1 MTDQRS
7 EANQRDLSSEGPRD
21 LPADM
26 HELHDPIL
34 REKARPRDG
43 FQPIP
48 LTLIFAF
55 FALLMWGGYYLGEY
69 SGDWRAD
76 VFEPDG
82 ELVAAGAEEPDDEE
96 VDLMALGKR
105 TYNNCSACHQNNG
118 KGVAGS
124 FPPLDGSRWVTG
136 SEQRLVRVL
145 LHGLQGEVVVNGETY
160 NGQMPG
166 WKQLTDEE
174 LAGVM
179 TYIRNSWSNEA
190 SEISPEL
197 VAEIRQ
203 ETEGRSNAWS
213 ASELEAY
220 VNEE

>member
-1 MTDQRS
+1 
-7 EANQRDLSSEGPRD
+7 
-21 LPADM
+21 M